1 MKRLVVEEIEKLPA
15 YIPGKPIEEVQ
26 REFGIADVVKLASNE
41 NPLGPSPKAIAA
53 ITSSLSN
60 LNRYPDSGGYYLK
73 KKLAAK
79 RNVKMENIILGNGSD
94 EVLQMIVRTFL
105 SPGEEVIMGT
115 PTFAFYEIVV
125 GAARGRAVLVPLKN
139 FAYDLDLMR
148 EKVTP
153 ATKIVIITNPNSPT
167 GTMIGKRDF
176 DGFLNAIPDDVI
188 VVVDEAYAEYV
199 QSDDFPDTRSYLNA
213 GKNMIILRTFSKI
226 YGLAGLRIGYG
237 ISSGKLISYLEKV
250 REPFNTNSLAQAGAL
265 AALDDEEH
273 LEKTRRNN
281 REGLRYLYGE
291 LGHLGLEYLPTEAN
305 FFLVNVKRD
314 CQRVHQALL
323 GEGVIIRPMDSYGL
337 DEYIRVTVGLP
348 EENRKFVEA
357 LEKVLKGEDGP

>member
-1 MKRLVVEEIEKLPA
+1 MKRLVVEEIERLPA

-53 ITSSLSN
+53 ITSSLSH

-73 KKLAAK
+73 EKLAAK
-79 RNVKMENIILGNGSD
+79 RNVTMDNIILGNGSD

-105 SPGEEVIMGT
+105 FPGEEVIMGT

-139 FAYDLDLMR
+139 FTYDLALMR
-148 EKVTP
+148 GKVTP

-199 QSDDFPDTRSYLNA
+199 ESDDFPDAHRYLDS
-213 GKNMIILRTFSKI
+213 GKNIIILRTFSKI

-237 ISSGKLISYLEKV
+237 ISSGKLISYLEKT

-281 REGLRYLYGE
+281 REGMCYLYGE
-291 LGHLGLEYLPTEAN
+291 LGRLGLEYLPAEAN
-305 FFLVNVKRD
+305 FFLVNVKGD

-337 DEYIRVTVGLP
+337 NEYIRVTVGLP
-348 EENRKFVEA
+348 EENKRFIQA
-357 LEKVLKGEDGP
+357 LEKVIKDSS